1 MTQMRLCTVAI
12 GINGAGAIV
21 GGYSNN
27 SGFYGFLDQN
37 GSYTNIIDPNATQ
50 GTTAYGINGAGAIVG
65 GYSNNSG
72 SYGFLDQNGIFTT
85 IALTG
90 NYITQATGINGAG
103 AIVGRYGNDSGSSGF
118 IATPNISSTPEP
130 STMLLFGTGILLM
143 GIISTRKQKDLL
155 SKL

>member
-1 MTQMRLCTVAI
+1 MPEKWPRPPYIPTRPSMTQMRLCTVAI

-37 GSYTNIIDPNATQ
+37 GSYTTINDPNATQ

-72 SYGFLDQNGIFTT
+72 SYGFLDQNGSYSNI
-85 IALTG
+85 IDP
-90 NYITQATGINGAG
+90 NATLGTSAYGINRAG
-103 AIVGRYGNDSGSSGF
+103 AIVGGYSNNSVRPKMSRAKWDNPKCVD
-118 IATPNISSTPEP
+118 
-130 STMLLFGTGILLM
+130 
-143 GIISTRKQKDLL
+143 
-155 SKL
+155 